1 MARHLSRLFPVRKK
15 LPGQLAT
22 AALAVLILAVL
33 ILAKPARAEAPV
45 PVAAPGATLGEVLA
59 LARRL
64 SPELAARA
72 LDTEA
77 AQARVEIAGSL
88 ADPMLRITSD
98 EIDRTSGPRQNKM
111 FYTVEQEFPLWG
123 KRDLRRD
130 QASADVARTRADTR
144 VTEAEL
150 IEKVKV
156 AFAQYY
162 QADQAIRTTE
172 DLHRVVHDIA
182 RVARD
187 RYAQGRG
194 GQQEVY
200 KAEVEN
206 TRLAAELV
214 RLEARRQSATARL
227 NALLARPIDAPLA
240 RPLKL
245 RALPADA
252 ALVPA
257 ALVERAR
264 AGNPSLA
271 GGDAQIASAAV
282 GKQLADRNWYPDV
295 TLRAGAI
302 DRTGNGPNGYLAEIG
317 LRVPLQWGLHEAQQR
332 EATAQVGAAQ
342 ARRQGLE
349 LQIQS
354 DLGEFVA
361 DFAASRKTAD
371 LIRTQLLPQSQALLR
386 SGVAGYG
393 LGRAELVDVLRAEH
407 DLADQRIELL
417 SAEFDQQRQLAAI
430 ERLIGGDL

>member
-1 MARHLSRLFPVRKK
+1 MPRQPSRSPPVA
-15 LPGQLAT
+15 LIVLVT
-22 AALAVLILAVL
+22 IIAAS
-33 ILAKPARAEAPV
+33 ARAEAPV
-45 PVAAPGATLGEVLA
+45 APAAPGATLEEVLA
-59 LARRL
+59 IARHL
-64 SPELAARA
+64 SPDLAARA

-88 ADPMLRITSD
+88 ADPTLRITSD

-111 FYTVEQEFPLWG
+111 LFTVEQEFPLWG

-130 QASADVARTRADTR
+130 QASADVARTQADART
-144 VTEAEL
+144 TEAEL

-172 DLHRVVHDIA
+172 DLHRVVHDMA

-194 GQQEVY
+194 SQQEVY
-200 KAEVEN
+200 KAEVEI
-206 TRLAAELV
+206 TRLSTEIV
-214 RLEARRQSATARL
+214 RLEANRHAATARL

-240 RPLKL
+240 RPVKL
-245 RALPADA
+245 RTLPSEA
-252 ALVPA
+252 ALTPA
-257 ALVERAR
+257 ALMQRAL
-264 AGNPSLA
+264 AGNPTLA
-271 GGDAQIASAAV
+271 GGDAQIAAAAA
-282 GKQLADRNWYPDV
+282 GKQLADKSWYPDV
-295 TLRAGAI
+295 MLKAGAI

-332 EATAQVGAAQ
+332 EAAAQVGAAQ

-354 DLGEFVA
+354 ELGA
-361 DFAASRKTAD
+361 FAADLVGSRKTGD

-386 SGVAGYG
+386 SGTAGYG

-407 DLADQRIELL
+407 DLADLRIELL
-417 SAEFDQQRQLAAI
+417 NAEFDQQRQLAAI
-430 ERLIGGDL
+430 ERLIGGEL

>member
-1 MARHLSRLFPVRKK
+1 MPRQLSQPPPASRPTCMLALLAIILLPV
-15 LPGQLAT
+15 
-22 AALAVLILAVL
+22 
-33 ILAKPARAEAPV
+33 PARAEAP
-45 PVAAPGATLGEVLA
+45 ASAGIPGATLEEVLA
-59 LARRL
+59 IARRL
-64 SPELAARA
+64 SPDLAARA

-88 ADPMLRITSD
+88 ADPTLRITSD

-111 FYTVEQEFPLWG
+111 FFTVEQEFPLWG
-123 KRDLRRD
+123 KRDLKRA
-130 QASADVARTRADTR
+130 QAGAEVARTQADAR
-144 VTEAEL
+144 MTEAEL
-150 IEKVKV
+150 IEKIKV

-162 QADQAIRTTE
+162 QTDQAIRTTE

-182 RVARD
+182 RVAQD

-194 GQQEVY
+194 SQPEVY

-206 TRLAAELV
+206 TRLATEIV
-214 RLEARRQSATARL
+214 RLEAKRRGAAGRL

-240 RPLKL
+240 RPVKL
-245 RALPADA
+245 RAPPSDA
-252 ALVPA
+252 ALAPA
-257 ALVERAR
+257 ALMQRAR

-271 GGDAQIASAAV
+271 
-282 GKQLADRNWYPDV
+282 DRSWYPDV
-295 TLRAGAI
+295 MLKAGAI

-332 EATAQVGAAQ
+332 EAAAQVGAAQ
-342 ARRQGLE
+342 ARRQAQE

-354 DLGEFVA
+354 ELGEFVA
-361 DFAASRKTAD
+361 DLAGSRKTGD

>member
-1 MARHLSRLFPVRKK
+1 MPRQISRSPPPRLTPALVLLGILF
-15 LPGQLAT
+15 
-22 AALAVLILAVL
+22 AAE
-33 ILAKPARAEAPV
+33 PADAEPPASLV
-45 PVAAPGATLGEVLA
+45 APGATLDEVLA
-59 LARRL
+59 IARRL

-77 AQARVEIAGSL
+77 AQARVTIAGSL
-88 ADPMLRITSD
+88 ADPTLRITSD

-111 FYTVEQEFPLWG
+111 FFTVEQEFPLWG
-123 KRDLRRD
+123 KLDLRRD
-130 QASADVARTRADTR
+130 QANADVARSRADTR
-144 VTEAEL
+144 ATEAEL

-162 QADQAIRTTE
+162 RADQAIRTTE
-172 DLHRVVHDIA
+172 DLHRVVHDMA

-194 GQQEVY
+194 SQQEAY
-200 KAEVEN
+200 KAEVEI
-206 TRLAAELV
+206 TRLSTEIV
-214 RLEARRQSATARL
+214 RLEAKRRSAAARL

-240 RPLKL
+240 RPVKL
-245 RALPADA
+245 RALPSDA
-252 ALVPA
+252 ALAPE
-257 ALVERAR
+257 ALIQRAR

-271 GGDAQIASAAV
+271 GRDAQIAAAA
-282 GKQLADRNWYPDV
+282 GKQLADKSWYPDV
-295 TLRAGAI
+295 MLKAGAI

-317 LRVPLQWGLHEAQQR
+317 FRVPLQWGLHEAQQR
-332 EATAQVGAAQ
+332 EAAAQVGAAQ
-342 ARRQGLE
+342 ARRQALE

-354 DLGEFVA
+354 ELGEFLA
-361 DFAASRKTAD
+361 DLAGSRKTGD

-407 DLADQRIELL
+407 DLADLRIELL

>member
-1 MARHLSRLFPVRKK
+1 MLRHLSRSPPAPRSAWM
-15 LPGQLAT
+15 LALLAILLV
-22 AALAVLILAVL
+22 AA
-33 ILAKPARAEAPV
+33 PARAEAPV
-45 PVAAPGATLGEVLA
+45 SLAAPGATLDEVLA
-59 LARRL
+59 IARRL
-64 SPELAARA
+64 SPDLAARA

-77 AQARVEIAGSL
+77 AQARVAIAGSL
-88 ADPMLRITSD
+88 ADPTLRITSD
-98 EIDRTSGPRQNKM
+98 EIDRTSGPRHNKM
-111 FYTVEQEFPLWG
+111 FFTVEQEFPLWG

-130 QASADVARTRADTR
+130 QASADVARSRADTR
-144 VTEAEL
+144 ATEAEL

-172 DLHRVVHDIA
+172 DLHRVVHDMA

-194 GQQEVY
+194 SQQEVY
-200 KAEVEN
+200 KAEVEI
-206 TRLAAELV
+206 TRLSTEIV
-214 RLEARRQSATARL
+214 RLEARRRSAAARL

-240 RPLKL
+240 RPVKL
-245 RALPADA
+245 RALPSDA
-252 ALVPA
+252 ALAPD
-257 ALVERAR
+257 ALMQRAR

-271 GGDAQIASAAV
+271 GRDAQIAAAAA
-282 GKQLADRNWYPDV
+282 GKQLADKSWYPDV
-295 TLRAGAI
+295 TLKAGAI

-332 EATAQVGAAQ
+332 EAAAQVGAAQ
-342 ARRQGLE
+342 ARRQALE
-349 LQIQS
+349 LQIQGE
-354 DLGEFVA
+354 LGEFAA
-361 DFAASRKTAD
+361 DLAGSRKTAD

-407 DLADQRIELL
+407 DLADLRIELL

>member
-1 MARHLSRLFPVRKK
+1 MPRQLSRSPPV
-15 LPGQLAT
+15 PHAACTLALLAIMLLSGT
-22 AALAVLILAVL
+22 AS
-33 ILAKPARAEAPV
+33 AEASV
-45 PVAAPGATLGEVLA
+45 SLAAPGATLEEVLA
-59 LARRL
+59 IARRL
-64 SPELAARA
+64 SPDLAARA

-88 ADPMLRITSD
+88 ADPTLRITSD

-111 FYTVEQEFPLWG
+111 FFTVEQEFPLWG
-123 KRDLRRD
+123 KRDLKRA
-130 QASADVARTRADTR
+130 QAGAEVARTQADAR
-144 VTEAEL
+144 MTEAEL
-150 IEKVKV
+150 VEKVKV

-162 QADQAIRTTE
+162 QADQAISTTE

-182 RVARD
+182 SLARD

-194 GQQEVY
+194 SQQEVY

-206 TRLAAELV
+206 TRLATEIV
-214 RLEARRQSATARL
+214 RLEAKRRGAAARL

-240 RPLKL
+240 RPVKL
-245 RALPADA
+245 RALPSDA
-252 ALVPA
+252 ALAPA
-257 ALVERAR
+257 ALMQRAL

-271 GGDAQIASAAV
+271 GGAAQITAAAA

-295 TLRAGAI
+295 MLKAGAI

-332 EATAQVGAAQ
+332 EAAAQVGAAQ

-354 DLGEFVA
+354 ELGEFVA
-361 DFAASRKTAD
+361 DLAGSRKTGD
-371 LIRTQLLPQSQALLR
+371 LIRTQLLPQTQALLR
-386 SGVAGYG
+386 SGIAGYG

>member
-1 MARHLSRLFPVRKK
+1 VALIVLV
-15 LPGQLAT
+15 T
-22 AALAVLILAVL
+22 IIAAS
-33 ILAKPARAEAPV
+33 ARAEAPV
-45 PVAAPGATLGEVLA
+45 APAAPGATLEEVLA
-59 LARRL
+59 IARHL
-64 SPELAARA
+64 SPDLAARA

-88 ADPMLRITSD
+88 ADPTLRITSD

-111 FYTVEQEFPLWG
+111 LFTVEQEFPLWG

-130 QASADVARTRADTR
+130 QASADVARTQADART
-144 VTEAEL
+144 TEAEL

-172 DLHRVVHDIA
+172 DLHRVVHDMA

-194 GQQEVY
+194 SQQEVY
-200 KAEVEN
+200 KAEVEI
-206 TRLAAELV
+206 TRLSTQVV
-214 RLEARRQSATARL
+214 RLEANRHAAIARL

-245 RALPADA
+245 RALPSEA
-252 ALVPA
+252 ALTPA
-257 ALVERAR
+257 ALMQRAL
-264 AGNPSLA
+264 AANPTLA
-271 GGDAQIASAAV
+271 GGDAQIAAAAA
-282 GKQLADRNWYPDV
+282 GKQLADKSWYPDV
-295 TLRAGAI
+295 MLKAGAI

-332 EATAQVGAAQ
+332 EAAAQVGAAQ

-354 DLGEFVA
+354 ELGA
-361 DFAASRKTAD
+361 FAADLAGSRKTGD

-386 SGVAGYG
+386 SGTAGYG

-407 DLADQRIELL
+407 DLADLRIDLL
-417 SAEFDQQRQLAAI
+417 NAEFDQQRQLAAI
-430 ERLIGGDL
+430 ERLIGGNL

>member
-1 MARHLSRLFPVRKK
+1 MPRQLSRSPPAPLVTSTLALLAILLVAAPACAEPPVS
-15 LPGQLAT
+15 LQ
-22 AALAVLILAVL
+22 
-33 ILAKPARAEAPV
+33 
-45 PVAAPGATLGEVLA
+45 APGATLDEVMA
-59 LARRL
+59 IARRL

-77 AQARVEIAGSL
+77 AQARVAIAGSL
-88 ADPMLRITSD
+88 ADPTLRITSD

-111 FYTVEQEFPLWG
+111 FFTVEQEFPLWG
-123 KRDLRRD
+123 KLDLRRD
-130 QASADVARTRADTR
+130 QANADVARSRADTR

-162 QADQAIRTTE
+162 QSDQAIRTTE
-172 DLHRVVHDIA
+172 DLHRVVHDMA

-194 GQQEVY
+194 SQPEVY
-200 KAEVEN
+200 KAEVEI
-206 TRLAAELV
+206 TRLATEIV
-214 RLEARRQSATARL
+214 RLETRRRSAAARL

-240 RPLKL
+240 RPVKL
-245 RALPADA
+245 RALPSATALAPDA
-252 ALVPA
+252 LMQ
-257 ALVERAR
+257 RAR

-271 GGDAQIASAAV
+271 GREAQIAAAAA
-282 GKQLADRNWYPDV
+282 GKQLADKNWYPDV
-295 TLRAGAI
+295 MLKAGAI

-332 EATAQVGAAQ
+332 EAAAQVGAAQ
-342 ARRQGLE
+342 ARRQAQE
-349 LQIQS
+349 LQIQGE
-354 DLGEFVA
+354 LGEFTA
-361 DFAASRKTAD
+361 DLAGSRKTAD

-407 DLADQRIELL
+407 DLANLRIELL

-430 ERLIGGDL
+430 ERLVGGDL

>member
-1 MARHLSRLFPVRKK
+1 MPRQPSRSPPIALIA
-15 LPGQLAT
+15 LAT
-22 AALAVLILAVL
+22 MIAASAH
-33 ILAKPARAEAPV
+33 AEAPV
-45 PVAAPGATLGEVLA
+45 APAAPGATLEEVLA
-59 LARRL
+59 IARHL
-64 SPELAARA
+64 SPDLAARA

-88 ADPMLRITSD
+88 ADPTLRITSD

-111 FYTVEQEFPLWG
+111 LFTVEQEFPLWG

-130 QASADVARTRADTR
+130 QASADVARTQADART
-144 VTEAEL
+144 TEAEL

-162 QADQAIRTTE
+162 QADKTIHTTE
-172 DLHRVVHDIA
+172 DLHRVVHDMA

-194 GQQEVY
+194 SQQEVY
-200 KAEVEN
+200 KTEVEI
-206 TRLAAELV
+206 TRLSTQIV
-214 RLEARRQSATARL
+214 RLEANRHAAMARL

-240 RPLKL
+240 RPVKL
-245 RALPADA
+245 RALPSEA
-252 ALVPA
+252 ALTPA
-257 ALVERAR
+257 ALMQRAL

-271 GGDAQIASAAV
+271 GGDAQIAAAAA
-282 GKQLADRNWYPDV
+282 GKQLADKSWYPDV
-295 TLRAGAI
+295 MLKAGAI

-332 EATAQVGAAQ
+332 EAAAQVGAAQ

-354 DLGEFVA
+354 ELGA
-361 DFAASRKTAD
+361 FAADLAGSRKTGD

-386 SGVAGYG
+386 SGTAGYG

-407 DLADQRIELL
+407 DLADLRIELL
-417 SAEFDQQRQLAAI
+417 NAEFDQQRQLAAI
-430 ERLIGGDL
+430 ERLVGGEL